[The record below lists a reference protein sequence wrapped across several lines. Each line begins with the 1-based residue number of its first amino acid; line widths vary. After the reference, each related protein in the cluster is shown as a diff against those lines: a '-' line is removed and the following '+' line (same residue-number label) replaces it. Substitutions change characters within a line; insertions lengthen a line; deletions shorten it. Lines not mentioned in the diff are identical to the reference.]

1 MSDTKMSK
9 REKRFQNIL
18 NTRKDMFSDEEI
30 EFLQKNF
37 RKVIPQEELL
47 LLRDKVNVYTFENWV
62 MTHESLGINDFMK
75 SLYYAIQ
82 SDESQELLISTVFVL
97 ALEWSRGK
105 GEKDGKQKNPHSF
118 ESVRTWYS

>member
-37 RKVIPQEELL
+37 RRVIPQEELL
-47 LLRDKVNVYTFENWV
+47 
-62 MTHESLGINDFMK
+62 
-75 SLYYAIQ
+75 
-82 SDESQELLISTVFVL
+82 
-97 ALEWSRGK
+97 
-105 GEKDGKQKNPHSF
+105 
-118 ESVRTWYS
+118 

>member
-1 MSDTKMSK
+1 MSDTNMSK
-9 REKRFQNIL
+9 RGKRFQNIL

-37 RKVIPQEELL
+37 RRVIPQEELL

-97 ALEWSRGK
+97 ALEYLTRLCK
-105 GEKDGKQKNPHSF
+105 ILLKVTLPI
-118 ESVRTWYS
+118 